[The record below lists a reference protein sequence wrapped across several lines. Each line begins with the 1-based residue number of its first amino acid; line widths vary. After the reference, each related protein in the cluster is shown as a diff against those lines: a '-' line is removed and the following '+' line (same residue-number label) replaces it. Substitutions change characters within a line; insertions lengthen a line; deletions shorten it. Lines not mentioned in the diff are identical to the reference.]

1 VEDIWEI
8 LVFAPPRQQGGY
20 RRMYEERF
28 HIFLQAVVQAVVDIM
43 KETIEQFKNGEITE
57 KQAKVAADEVLNAA
71 RRVDKDVIRKIVSAR
86 DHREIT
92 AMEEDFQ
99 IDGECE
105 NLRVADMMRR
115 VIRVLRERMR

>member
-1 VEDIWEI
+1 
-8 LVFAPPRQQGGY
+8 
-20 RRMYEERF
+20 MYEERF

-71 RRVDKDVIRKIVSAR
+71 RRVDKDVKRKIVSAR